1 MTLEGGPGWRIESM
15 RVTTDADGRVVA
27 VRAQVSGEVPPSRDV
42 LRAVQAALLAQHG
55 EPGDGVAVEVEHLDG
70 GPASD
75 RPASSGGSGPDSAS
89 DEGPPGPARTVR
101 FGGLSVHRSGEQ
113 ARVAVDLLVGDEV
126 VTGEAEGRAAT
137 AARPRLVAEAA
148 LAAAADIAGV
158 DALLESVTWHVLGRH
173 DVVVV
178 VLRVDEAV
186 GARLLCGS
194 ALVADDEERAV
205 ALALLSAVDRRLSG

>member
-1 MTLEGGPGWRIESM
+1 MAIEGAGGWRIEAM
-15 RVTTDADGRVVA
+15 RVTTDGDGRVVA
-27 VRAQVSGEVPPSRDV
+27 VRARVSGDVPPSREV

-55 EPGDGVAVEVEHLDG
+55 HPGDGVDVEVEHVEVEHIEVE
-70 GPASD
+70 PSA
-75 RPASSGGSGPDSAS
+75 GSAAAPRQDVA
-89 DEGPPGPARTVR
+89 GPARAVR
-101 FGGLSVHRSGEQ
+101 FGGLTVHRSGEL
-113 ARVAVDLLVGDEV
+113 ARVAVDLLVDDEV

-158 DALLESVTWHVLGRH
+158 DALLESVTWHVLGRY
-173 DVVVV
+173 DVVLV
-178 VLRVDEAV
+178 VLRVEEAH

-194 ALVADDEERAV
+194 ALVDDDEERAV

>member
-1 MTLEGGPGWRIESM
+1 VAIEGAGGWRIESM
-15 RVTTDADGRVVA
+15 RVTTDGDGHVVA
-27 VRAQVSGEVPPSRDV
+27 VRAQVSGDVPPSREV

-55 EPGDGVAVEVEHLDG
+55 HPGDGVDVEVEHLDG
-70 GPASD
+70 PDAPQAEVSPLVHEAA
-75 RPASSGGSGPDSAS
+75 RPARA
-89 DEGPPGPARTVR
+89 VR
-101 FGGLSVHRSGEQ
+101 FGGLSVHRSGDQ
-113 ARVAVDLLVGDEV
+113 ARVAVDLLVDDEV

-178 VLRVDEAV
+178 VLRVEEAV

-194 ALVADDEERAV
+194 ALVDDDEERAV

>member
-27 VRAQVSGEVPPSRDV
+27 VRAQVSGAVPPSRDV

-55 EPGDGVAVEVEHLDG
+55 EPGDGVAVEVEHLDD
-70 GPASD
+70 ASPD
-75 RPASSGGSGPDSAS
+75 AADAPGASAAVPS
-89 DEGPPGPARTVR
+89 DDDLARGPARSVR

-194 ALVADDEERAV
+194 ALVGDDEERAV

>member
-27 VRAQVSGEVPPSRDV
+27 VRAQVSGDVPPSRDV

-75 RPASSGGSGPDSAS
+75 AHGPSTDSGSDPDT
-89 DEGPPGPARTVR
+89 EPRGPARSVR

-194 ALVADDEERAV
+194 ALVGDDEERAV